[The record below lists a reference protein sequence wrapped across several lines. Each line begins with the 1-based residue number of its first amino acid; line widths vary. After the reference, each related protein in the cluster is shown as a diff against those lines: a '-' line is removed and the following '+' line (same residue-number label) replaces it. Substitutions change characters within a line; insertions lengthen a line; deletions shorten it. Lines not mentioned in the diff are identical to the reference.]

1 LATERCAANPIFDEK
16 DLRVSDSIF
25 TPILQFGTSRF
36 LQAHADLF
44 ISQAL
49 AKGEALGKVT
59 VVQTTGS
66 ADSARRVEALASG
79 AGYPVRVQGM
89 ENGQVIDEEH
99 WSSSIHTA
107 LHAAQ
112 DWQRIRQG
120 FVNDVEVVISNTG
133 DKGYLLDAADDAAL
147 LAANAPAPVSFPA
160 KLLVLLH
167 DRWLLDPHAGLS
179 LFPCELVSHN
189 GDVLRDLIITL
200 ASDWSIDPG
209 FTRYLRDTCRWAN
222 SLVDRIV
229 SQPIEP
235 VGAVAEPY
243 AIWAIERQEGLTL
256 PCTHPCIVVTDQLEQ
271 YEQFK
276 LFMLNLGHSWLAE
289 RWWVD
294 ERGKDET
301 VYQAMNDPALRQ
313 SLEDLWEQEVLPVF
327 AARGQQAP
335 ARDYLASVRDRF
347 LNPFLEHRIADIAQ
361 NHEEKKRR
369 RFLPVVEMGREVAGL
384 QQSKLKSALQ
394 R

>member
-1 LATERCAANPIFDEK
+1 MSDAT
-16 DLRVSDSIF
+16 F

-49 AKGEALGKVT
+49 ANGEALGKVT
-59 VVQTTGS
+59 VVQTTAS
-66 ADSARRVEALASG
+66 ADSARRVLALASG
-79 AGYPVRVQGM
+79 AGYPVRIQGM
-89 ENGQVIDEEH
+89 ENGHVIDDEY
-99 WSSSIHTA
+99 WSSSIESA
-107 LHAAQ
+107 VHATR
-112 DWQRIRQG
+112 DWQRIRQA
-120 FVNDVEVVISNTG
+120 VVKDVEVVISNTG
-133 DKGYLLDAADDAAL
+133 DKGYLLDDGDDAPL
-147 LAANAPAPVSFPA
+147 LAANASAPVSFPA

-167 DRWLLDPHAGLS
+167 DRWLLNPHAPLS
-179 LFPCELVSHN
+179 LFPCELVSRN
-189 GDVLRDLIITL
+189 GDVLRELIIRL
-200 ASDWSIDPG
+200 AAQWQIEPE
-209 FTRYLRDTCRWAN
+209 FVRYLRDTCHWAN

-229 SQPIEP
+229 SQPIQP

-256 PCTHPCIVVTDQLEQ
+256 PCTHPCIVVTDKLEQ

-289 RWWVD
+289 RWLLD
-294 ERGKDET
+294 QRPADET
-301 VYQAMNDPALRQ
+301 VYQAMNDAALRR
-313 SLEDLWEQEVLPVF
+313 SLESVWEEEVLPVF
-327 AARGQQAP
+327 AARGELAQ

-369 RFLPVVEMGREVAGL
+369 RFLPVLEMGRGLAGL
-384 QQSKLKSALQ
+384 QQSRLKQALEPVL
-394 R
+394 

>member
-1 LATERCAANPIFDEK
+1 M
-16 DLRVSDSIF
+16 F

-49 AKGEALGKVT
+49 PKGEALGKVT

-66 ADSARRVEALASG
+66 ADSTQRVQALASG
-79 AGYPVRVQGM
+79 AGYPVRIQGTD
-89 ENGQVIDEEH
+89 NGHVIDQEC
-99 WSSSIHTA
+99 WSSSIQTA
-107 LHAAQ
+107 VHAAQ
-112 DWQRIRQG
+112 DWQRIRQAM
-120 FVNDVEVVISNTG
+120 VKDVQVVISNTG
-133 DKGYLLDAADDAAL
+133 DKGYALDASDNASM
-147 LAANAPAPVSFPA
+147 LAANATAPVSFPA

-167 DRWLLDPHAGLS
+167 DRWLLNPRAPLS
-179 LFPCELVSHN
+179 LFPCELVSRN
-189 GDVLRDLIITL
+189 GDVLRDLIIEL
-200 ASDWSIDPG
+200 AADWHIEAA
-209 FTRYLRDTCRWAN
+209 FIQYLRNTCRWAN

-229 SQPIEP
+229 SQPIRP

-243 AIWAIERQEGLTL
+243 AIWAIERQEGLLL

-271 YEQFK
+271 YEHFK

-289 RWWVD
+289 RWRVD
-294 ERGKDET
+294 ERSIDET
-301 VYQAMNDPALRQ
+301 VYQAMQDPALRQ
-313 SLEDLWEQEVLPVF
+313 SLEAVWEQEVLPVF
-327 AARGQQAP
+327 AAKGQGAQAQ
-335 ARDYLASVRDRF
+335 DYLASVRDRF

-369 RFLPVVEMGREVAGL
+369 RFLPVVEMGRAVAGL
-384 QQSKLKSALQ
+384 QQSRLKSALQ

>member
-1 LATERCAANPIFDEK
+1 
-16 DLRVSDSIF
+16 VSDAIF
-25 TPILQFGTSRF
+25 TPIVQFGTSRF

-49 AKGEALGKVT
+49 LKGEALGKVT

-66 ADSARRVEALASG
+66 ANSTQRVQALASG
-79 AGYPVRVQGM
+79 AGYPVRIQGM
-89 ENGQVIDEEH
+89 DNGHVINEEC
-99 WSSSIHTA
+99 WSSSIQTA
-107 LHAAQ
+107 VHAAL

-120 FVNDVEVVISNTG
+120 MVEDVQVVISNTG
-133 DKGYLLDAADDAAL
+133 DKGYVLDTSDNASL
-147 LAANAPAPVSFPA
+147 LAANATAPVSFPA

-167 DRWLLDPHAGLS
+167 DRWLLNPHAPLS
-179 LFPCELVSHN
+179 LFPCELVPRN
-189 GDVLRDLIITL
+189 GDVLRDLIIQL
-200 ASDWSIDPG
+200 AVDWHIEPP
-209 FTRYLRDTCRWAN
+209 FIQYLRDTCRWAN

-229 SQPIEP
+229 SQPIQP

-243 AIWAIERQEGLTL
+243 AIWAIERQEGLLL

-271 YEQFK
+271 YEHFK

-289 RWWVD
+289 RWRVD
-294 ERGKDET
+294 ERSIDET
-301 VYQAMNDPALRQ
+301 VYQAMQDPALRQ
-313 SLEDLWEQEVLPVF
+313 SLEAVWEQEVLPVF
-327 AARGQQAP
+327 AAKGQGAQAQ
-335 ARDYLASVRDRF
+335 DYLASVRDRF

-369 RFLPVVEMGREVAGL
+369 RFLPVVEMGRAVAGL
-384 QQSKLKSALQ
+384 QQSRLKSALQ

>member
-1 LATERCAANPIFDEK
+1 M
-16 DLRVSDSIF
+16 SDPSF

-49 AKGEALGKVT
+49 DKGQALGKVT
-59 VVQTTGS
+59 VVQTTDNP
-66 ADSARRVEALASG
+66 DSARRVQALASG
-79 AGYPVRVQGM
+79 AGYPVRIQGM
-89 ENGQVIDEEH
+89 QDGQVIDQQH
-99 WSSSIHTA
+99 WSSSIQTA
-107 LHAAQ
+107 LHADR
-112 DWQRIRQG
+112 DWQRIRQAMTRE
-120 FVNDVEVVISNTG
+120 VQVVISNTG
-133 DKGYLLDAADDAAL
+133 DKGYLPDAADTPAS
-147 LAANAPAPVSFPA
+147 LASDAPAPVGFPA

-167 DRWLLDPHAGLS
+167 DRWQANPYAPLS
-179 LFPCELVSHN
+179 LFPCELVSRN
-189 GDVLRDLIITL
+189 GDVLRDLIIAL
-200 ASDWSIDPG
+200 AQDWQLQTAFAS
-209 FTRYLRDTCRWAN
+209 YLRETCRWAN

-243 AIWAIERQEGLTL
+243 AIWAIERQHGLLL
-256 PCTHPCIVVTDQLEQ
+256 PCTHPCMVVTDELEQ

-289 RWWVD
+289 RWLVD
-294 ERGKDET
+294 QRPGAET
-301 VYQAMNDPALRQ
+301 VYQAMNDPLLRQ

-327 AARGQQAP
+327 AAKGQGAQ
-335 ARDYLASVRDRF
+335 ARDYLASVRERF

-361 NHEEKKRR
+361 HHEQKKRR
-369 RFLPVVEMGREVAGL
+369 RFLPVQQMAEAGL
-384 QQSKLKSALQ
+384 EQPKLNAALH